1 MSGDDSIRD
10 SIRSDDLDLQG
21 VSSGER
27 KAFLRVLSS
36 LTWADGEADPSEL
49 EVLHLAANDLRV
61 ALSERD
67 LEARDL
73 EELAGKVTRPAL
85 QERLLHELR
94 RLAEAD
100 RRLDPG
106 ELSTIK
112 YFATRWGCSPPS
124 IEGVDW
130 SAVSLP

>member
-1 MSGDDSIRD
+1 MSGDE
-10 SIRSDDLDLQG
+10 DLDLRG

-27 KAFLRVLSS
+27 KAFMRVLSS
-36 LTWADGEADPSEL
+36 LAWADGEADESEL

-67 LEARDL
+67 LEPQDL
-73 EELAGKVTRPAL
+73 EALAAKVTRPSL

-100 RRLDPG
+100 LRLDPG

-112 YFATRWGCSPPS
+112 LFATRWGCVPPP

-130 SAVSLP
+130 STVELPSG

>member
-1 MSGDDSIRD
+1 MSD
-10 SIRSDDLDLQG
+10 DDLDLRG
-21 VSSGER
+21 VGSAER

-36 LTWADGEADPSEL
+36 LAWADGEADPSEL

-67 LEARDL
+67 LEPRDL
-73 EELAGKVTRPAL
+73 ATLADRITRPAL

-100 RRLDPG
+100 ARLDPQ
-106 ELSTIK
+106 ELATIR
-112 YFATRWGCSPPS
+112 YFAERWGCRPPA
-124 IEGVDW
+124 IDGVDW
-130 SAVSLP
+130 STVPLPS

>member
-1 MSGDDSIRD
+1 MSDDE
-10 SIRSDDLDLQG
+10 DLDLRG

-36 LTWADGEADPSEL
+36 LAWADGEADPSEL

-67 LEARDL
+67 LEPRDL
-73 EELAGKVTRPAL
+73 EALAGLVTRPAL
-85 QERLLHELR
+85 QERLLVELR

-100 RRLDPG
+100 LRVDQD

-112 YFATRWGCSPPS
+112 FFAERWGCRPPHMD
-124 IEGVDW
+124 GVDW
-130 SAVSLP
+130 DQVPLP